1 MFGGLR
7 IPKLENYGLC
17 EIVHDNVKLFYYWL
31 IMFYMTFFRSKLNKL
46 NINYRILNIKVVGN
60 NLIFRV
66 NLEIW
71 LNCVGFGILMMLG
84 VF

>member
-1 MFGGLR
+1 M
-7 IPKLENYGLC
+7 
-17 EIVHDNVKLFYYWL
+17 V
-31 IMFYMTFFRSKLNKL
+31 YMTFFSSKLKKL

-60 NLIFRV
+60 NLIFGV